1 MDMYEVKNLVES
13 RGMVY
18 KGEFLQQLS
27 KDEFNDGMRKVNLQE
42 IDNLD
47 DLNGEGVWVWIPEK
61 DRKEYDSNSSNKVI
75 KVILANNPIR
85 YMGILF
91 WGSELEMKCNY
102 NFRPTLSKEWV
113 TEKILNANWYKTE
126 EA

>member
-1 MDMYEVKNLVES
+1 MDINEVKNLVES

-27 KDEFNDGMRKVNLQE
+27 EEEFNSGMRKVNLQE

-47 DLNGEGVWVWIPEK
+47 KLNGEGVWVWLSEE
-61 DRKEYDSNSSNKVI
+61 DRKEYDDNNSNKVI
-75 KVILANNPIR
+75 KAILANSPLA

-91 WGSELEMKCNY
+91 WGSEIEIRCNY
-102 NFRPTLSKEWV
+102 GGRPNLSKEWV
-113 TEKILNANWYKTE
+113 AEKILNADWYE
-126 EA
+126 N

>member
-47 DLNGEGVWVWIPEK
+47 NLNGEGVWVLC
-61 DRKEYDSNSSNKVI
+61 V
-75 KVILANNPIR
+75 
-85 YMGILF
+85 G
-91 WGSELEMKCNY
+91 G
-102 NFRPTLSKEWV
+102 
-113 TEKILNANWYKTE
+113 ANWK
-126 EA
+126 